1 MSVNIYLIDTSYLIE
16 LVGCGRDSTPEAHK
30 RVRELFDTVG
40 KGGGRF
46 FVPLPCL
53 FELGDHIA
61 DVRHDH
67 TRTQLAKWLQ
77 QTVGTSLAKR
87 TPWEITPTGDP
98 GVILPAL
105 LGVQEL
111 SVRKRMGM
119 VDSFIVHEAERL
131 KVRLKSFKTRVHIWT
146 NDHAL
151 KACEPD
157 RDPNP
162 YLWGSDGKSIPLRR

>member
-1 MSVNIYLIDTSYLIE
+1 MSVNIYVVDTSYLIE
-16 LVGCGRDSTPEAHK
+16 LVGCGRDSNPEAHK
-30 RVRELFDTVG
+30 RVRELFNTVG
-40 KGGGRF
+40 RGGGRF

-61 DVRHDH
+61 DVRHDDR
-67 TRTQLAKWLQ
+67 RTELAEWLQ

-105 LGVQEL
+105 MQRFQEL
-111 SVRKRMGM
+111 AGRRMGM

-131 KVRLKSFKTRVHIWT
+131 KVRLEKHKARIHIWT
-146 NDHAL
+146 NDRAL

-157 RDPNP
+157 RDPKP
-162 YLWGSDGKSIPLRR
+162 YLWGSDGKSIPQRR